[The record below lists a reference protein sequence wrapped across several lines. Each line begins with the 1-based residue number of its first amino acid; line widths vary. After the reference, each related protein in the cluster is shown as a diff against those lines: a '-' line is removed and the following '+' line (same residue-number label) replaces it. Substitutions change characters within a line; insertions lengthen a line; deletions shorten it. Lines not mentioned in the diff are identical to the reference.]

1 MIFVQWRLPPG
12 WAAAFL
18 FFMECVGGAQ
28 KVCQRGGLEVWGPAT
43 LNWVAGGCPPED
55 ARHRAVRLGLSE
67 GPAAS
72 AASSG
77 AGPWAEYGARA
88 GCDVREQCWGSM

>member
-1 MIFVQWRLPPG
+1 MLG
-12 WAAAFL
+12 
-18 FFMECVGGAQ
+18 
-28 KVCQRGGLEVWGPAT
+28 VWGPAT

-55 ARHRAVRLGLSE
+55 ARHIAVSLGLSE

-77 AGPWAEYGARA
+77 AGPWAEYGARIGDDA
-88 GCDVREQCWGSM
+88 REQCRGSM